1 MKRLTKAIL
10 LPVRSMARRWNRP
23 RLYYWSES
31 KLFELRAVK
40 VMPQFYYR
48 WLYQLSMNLLPI
60 RRLRPLAD
68 RLIHTIPYDIRFH
81 MA

>member
-1 MKRLTKAIL
+1 MKRLKKAIL
-10 LPVRSMARRWNRP
+10 LPVRSMASRWNRP
-23 RLYYWSES
+23 RLYYWSETR
-31 KLFELRAVK
+31 LFELRTVR

-48 WLYQLSMNLLPI
+48 GLYQLSMSLLGI
-60 RRLRPLAD
+60 RRFRPLAD

>member
-31 KLFELRAVK
+31 RLFELRDVN
-40 VMPQFYYR
+40 VMPQLYYR
-48 WLYQLSMNLLPI
+48 WLYQLSMSLLGI
-60 RRLRPLAD
+60 RKLQRLAD
-68 RLIHTIPYDIRFH
+68 RLIHTIPYDIRFYVS
-81 MA
+81 

>member
-23 RLYYWSES
+23 RLYYWSEA

-48 WLYQLSMNLLPI
+48 WLYQLSMSLLGI
-60 RRLRPLAD
+60 RSFRPLAD